1 VDTLTSSPNLGF
13 LLLVAFAVT
22 MLVVILAR
30 IPRRPGNRAILK
42 TEAKRLRLYKM
53 LSYLGVP
60 VDRYFKIL
68 PEETIAR
75 HLVNCIQCSQ
85 TERAETCDAC
95 LDGKK
100 QVRNMNFCANYHSLN
115 RLSDKFREDSNGR

>member
-1 VDTLTSSPNLGF
+1 VETLTSSPSLGV
-13 LLLVAFAVT
+13 LLFAALAVT
-22 MLVVILAR
+22 MLVVLLAR
-30 IPRRPGNRAILK
+30 RPRHSNQRAMLK

-60 VDRYFKIL
+60 IERYFKIL

-100 QVRNMNFCANYHSLN
+100 RMRNMNFCANYHSLN
-115 RLSDKFREDSNGR
+115 RLSDKFRDDSGSV

>member
-1 VDTLTSSPNLGF
+1 MESLTSLSSLGVP
-13 LLLVAFAVT
+13 LLAALAVT
-22 MLVVILAR
+22 MLVVFLG
-30 IPRRPGNRAILK
+30 RRAQRSNQRAMLK
-42 TEAKRLRLYKM
+42 TEAKRLRIYKM

-60 VDRYFKIL
+60 IDRYFKIL

-100 QVRNMNFCANYHSLN
+100 RVRNMNFCANYQSLN
-115 RLSDKFREDSNGR
+115 RLSDKFREESDGR